1 MTLNDLYDLLLPPS
15 TPLWIESI
23 DAQEPGLI
31 LKLAVTEPQ
40 AVCPDCLHPTF
51 RVHGRYWRTL
61 ADLPWAT
68 TPVRL
73 RLHVRRFWCETPSC
87 ERKTFTE
94 RLSELAP
101 HYARTTARLH
111 HIQTD
116 IGLALG
122 GTAGARRLANQGMPG
137 SRNTLLRRVR
147 RFTPPG
153 APPAEVI
160 GIDDWA
166 KRKGHTYG
174 TIVVD
179 LDRHRPVDVLPDRSA
194 ETVAAWMKVH
204 PEVHVV
210 ARDRAEAYASG
221 VRQGAP
227 QAIQVADRW
236 HLLKNLREAVEEE
249 CSLRPTL
256 PWCPPIEAS
265 AAVLPASPS
274 HPEPGQPAP
283 IYPNTPA
290 GRRAEAARQRRR
302 NQRLEQYEQARK
314 LKQQGLPQPMIAHQ
328 VGVSKR
334 TLTRWGKAG
343 AFPERQRRH
352 GDRHSLSPYT
362 TYVQQRWAEGCRNV
376 MHLWRELREQGF
388 TGSYA
393 RVASYVA
400 PLRRGQAVRQ
410 CEGESAHEPTA
421 ASEPTALTARELSYL
436 LIRRSSD
443 RTDDER
449 NYLEQVKAQD
459 PIIAHIAQL
468 AADFTE
474 MVRNRLSGRLGAWL
488 ETVRASGYASLKSLA
503 TGVGQDVLAVR
514 AALELPYSNGQTEG
528 QVTRLKLLKRQ
539 MYGRAKLD
547 LLRQRVLYA
556 T

>member
-1 MTLNDLYDLLLPPS
+1 
-15 TPLWIESI
+15 
-23 DAQEPGLI
+23 
-31 LKLAVTEPQ
+31 
-40 AVCPDCLHPTF
+40 
-51 RVHGRYWRTL
+51 
-61 ADLPWAT
+61 
-68 TPVRL
+68 
-73 RLHVRRFWCETPSC
+73 
-87 ERKTFTE
+87 
-94 RLSELAP
+94 
-101 HYARTTARLH
+101 
-111 HIQTD
+111 
-116 IGLALG
+116 
-122 GTAGARRLANQGMPG
+122 MPG

-147 RFTPPG
+147 RFSPPG
-153 APPAEVI
+153 APPSEVI

-204 PEVHVV
+204 PAVQVV
-210 ARDRAEAYASG
+210 ARDRAEASASG

-227 QAIQVADRW
+227 QAMQGADRW

-249 CSLRPTL
+249 LRLRPTF
-256 PWCPPIEAS
+256 PWCPPIAAS
-265 AAVLPASPS
+265 AEVLPASPA
-274 HPEPGQPAP
+274 HPEPAHPAP
-283 IYPNTPA
+283 MYPNTPA
-290 GRRAEAARQRRR
+290 GRRAEAARHSRR
-302 NQRLEQYEQARK
+302 NQRLEQYEQACK
-314 LKQQGLPQPMIAHQ
+314 LTQQGLPQPMMAHQ

-334 TLTRWGKAG
+334 TLTRWCKAG
-343 AFPERQRRH
+343 TFPERQRRH

-400 PLRRGQAVRQ
+400 PLRRGQAVRP
-410 CEGESAHEPTA
+410 CEGESAQAPTTS
-421 ASEPTALTARELSYL
+421 SEPTALTARALSYI

-449 NYLEQVKAQD
+449 NHLEQVKEQD

-474 MVRNRLSGRLGAWL
+474 MVRNRLSGRLGDWL
-488 ETVRASGYASLKSLA
+488 ETVRASGYASLTS
-503 TGVGQDVLAVR
+503 
-514 AALELPYSNGQTEG
+514 
-528 QVTRLKLLKRQ
+528 
-539 MYGRAKLD
+539 
-547 LLRQRVLYA
+547 
-556 T
+556 